1 MVFLF
6 KAWSSNK
13 IKWIVILTLIQKWW
27 FYSKAWIILLEKLR
41 HKRYIF
47 FRLTWLLL
55 MLSYY
60 LILWR
65 CKWKNVRLRQ
75 FYSLATFIIRL
86 LILHVFP
93 SNLLGEISNS
103 IILKRS
109 FNYILYFYFTFIF
122 FPRIPQHFA

>member
-1 MVFLF
+1 LVFLF